1 MKLAAPKGKIVFFL
15 EANDLMRDYLFE
27 LEDVMIRAKLASN
40 TN

>member
-1 MKLAAPKGKIVFFL
+1 MKLAARREKSSFL

>member
-1 MKLAAPKGKIVFFL
+1 MKLAAPKGKIVFL

>member
-1 MKLAAPKGKIVFFL
+1 MKLAAPKEKSSFL